1 MDHKNNT
8 MITYGKLKV
17 FSKYSY
23 LSVGVIDYNGAQ
35 IVGCNSSP
43 GYSQLYFGIQNN
55 YVS

>member
-43 GYSQLYFGIQNN
+43 GYSQLHFQCI
-55 YVS
+55 